1 MRVLTRR
8 DISDF
13 DMHDIADFLRR
24 YPPFDEVDE
33 ETLAAV
39 AATAEV
45 EFFAA
50 GALIADSEA
59 AWAYGYVVRR
69 GSVELVIG
77 DRLMDVMAEGELF
90 GYLSVL
96 QDEPLGFTARAA
108 EDTLLYRMP
117 DAAIEPVLVRPAAAR
132 FVARSMT
139 RRDHML
145 GGRDRGPVATP
156 AGRPVRELIRAEPLL
171 CDPST
176 TVQDAARRM
185 VDAGVTCAVVDL
197 GDQLGIVTD
206 RDIRERV
213 VAAGAGPDTVLSEV
227 MSAPAW
233 TVAGDRTGTD
243 ALLEMLDHGVR
254 HLPVLDPQRRLLGVL
269 DDVDLMA
276 SEGRAPFRLREQIT
290 RSPDAEAVA
299 QATSELPDLVIAL
312 HDAELPTAA
321 ISRAIASI
329 HDSAT
334 RRLIDLAHADLGP
347 APLPYTWLAT
357 GSFGRFEPFPS
368 SDVDSALAW
377 DGPDDDAEVRGWMN
391 VFADHVI
398 KDLSASGFEADAKG
412 AVASNPLFARSIE
425 AWEAAAASWVE
436 HPDRDRGLMLLC
448 VVVESDP
455 VWGTTIAAD
464 RIAKAFATHPNR
476 RLLLRR
482 LAQAALAARPPT
494 GFRRHRVLLWGGEGK
509 ALDITKGGLL
519 PIEALAR
526 WSGLAA
532 GVGAATTRSRIDAS
546 ESAGTLS
553 AEDAANLRDAFE
565 LVCELRMEHQ
575 VDQLRR
581 GEAPDNLIDPEGL
594 TPLTRTALK
603 DAFRAVARIQRVVGQ
618 RLDLAGW

>member
-1 MRVLTRR
+1 
-8 DISDF
+8 
-13 DMHDIADFLRR
+13 MHDIAEFLRQH
-24 YPPFDEVDE
+24 PPFDTLDE
-33 ETLAAV
+33 EALAAV
-39 AATAEV
+39 AAGAEV

-50 GALIADSEA
+50 GATIADSDA

-69 GSVELVIG
+69 GSVELVMG

-96 QDEPLGFTARAA
+96 LDEPLGFTARAA

-117 DAAIEPVLVRPAAAR
+117 DEAIEPVLERPAAAR

-139 RRDHML
+139 RRVHML
-145 GGRDRGPVATP
+145 GDRERAPVASP

-176 TVQDAARRM
+176 TVRDAASQM
-185 VDAGVTCAVVDL
+185 LDGGVTCAVVDL

-206 RDIRERV
+206 HDIRARV
-213 VAAGAGPDTVLSEV
+213 VAAGAGPDTPLSEV

-233 TVAGDRTGTD
+233 TVAADRTGTE
-243 ALLEMLDHGVR
+243 ALLDMLDHGVR
-254 HLPVLDPQRRLLGVL
+254 HLPVLDAQRRLIGVL

-276 SEGRAPFRLREQIT
+276 SEGRAPFRLRGEIA
-290 RSPDAEAVA
+290 RAADPAAVAEATA
-299 QATSELPDLVIAL
+299 GLPEMMIAL
-312 HDAELPTAA
+312 HDAELPVAA

-329 HDSAT
+329 HDGAI
-334 RRLIDLAHADLGP
+334 RRLIDLAHADLG
-347 APLPYTWLAT
+347 APPVPYTWLAT
-357 GSFGRFEPFPS
+357 GSFGRFEAFPS

-377 DGPDDDAEVRGWMN
+377 DGPDEDVELRRWMQVLAERVIADLAACGFDADM
-391 VFADHVI
+391 
-398 KDLSASGFEADAKG
+398 KG

-425 AWEAAAASWVE
+425 AWEAAAQAWIE
-436 HPDRDRGLMLLC
+436 DPDRDRGLILLC

-455 VWGTTIAAD
+455 VWGATVAAE
-464 RIAKAFATHPNR
+464 RISRAFARSPKR
-476 RLLLRR
+476 ELLLRR
-482 LAQAALAARPPT
+482 LAQAALAARPPS
-494 GFRRHRVLLWGGEGK
+494 GFRRHRVLHWGEERRV
-509 ALDITKGGLL
+509 LDIKKGGLL

-532 GVGAATTRSRIDAS
+532 GVAAATTRARIDAS
-546 ESAGTLS
+546 EAAGTLS
-553 AEDAANLRDAFE
+553 SDHAATLRDTFE

-581 GEAPDNLIDPEGL
+581 GEAPDNLIDPSGL

-603 DAFRAVARIQRVVGQ
+603 EAFRAVTRIQRAVGQ
-618 RLDLAGW
+618 QVELARW